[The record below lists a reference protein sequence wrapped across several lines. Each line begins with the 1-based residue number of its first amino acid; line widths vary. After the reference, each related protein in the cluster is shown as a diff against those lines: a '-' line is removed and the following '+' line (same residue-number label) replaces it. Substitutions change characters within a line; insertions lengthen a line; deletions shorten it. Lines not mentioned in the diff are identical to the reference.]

1 MIARPVAHYLMR
13 FGDEVMATQQAEES
27 ADFAPIATLWP
38 LEPPEPQETAEDR
51 QAELEAARESGRA
64 EGDIAAREECAA
76 ELERERQTH
85 RQELTAARQKWAD
98 EESVALKSALAAGLA
113 EIEEQLAQGVGR
125 VLSHFVIDALRSQM
139 MAELVA
145 ALEVLIGSSEAIAIK
160 IDGPADLLAS
170 LRAALDETHANITYD
185 VTESVDV
192 SVRAE
197 RTVIETQ
204 LSAWIAAIKAE
215 MELPA

>member
-1 MIARPVAHYLMR
+1 MIARPAAHYLMR
-13 FGDEVMATQQAEES
+13 FGEEVIATQQAEES
-27 ADFAPIATLWP
+27 AEFAPIGVVW
-38 LEPPEPQETAEDR
+38 PPEPQETAEDR
-51 QAELEAARESGRA
+51 QAELDAARESGRA
-64 EGDIAAREECAA
+64 EGDAAAREECAA
-76 ELERERQTH
+76 ELEEERRAHQ
-85 RQELTAARQKWAD
+85 QELAAARQKWAD
-98 EESVALKSALAAGLA
+98 EESVALKSALAAGVA
-113 EIEEQLAQGVGR
+113 EIEEQLAQAVGR

-139 MAELVA
+139 MTELVET
-145 ALEVLIGSSEAIAIK
+145 LGVLIGSNEAIAIK

-170 LRAALDETHANITYD
+170 LRGALDETHANITYE

-192 SVRAE
+192 SVKAE